1 MVGMWKFWSRKPNSA
16 SFAES
21 AVSGV
26 SIVFLQKRYES
37 FTTVQLSQAMK
48 RGWKREHD
56 PGKFFAT
63 SVGDGEGAV
72 LKLNQMFITMR
83 FFNRRLDTSE
93 LGERELPEWAAH
105 GAYCSVTYACRG
117 GVPVREIR
125 DQFYSLLGLL
135 SAELIDENVV
145 GLLFTEERVLIRNQ
159 SALVQEL
166 RSGVTINPTRL
177 AATYL

>member
-1 MVGMWKFWSRKPNSA
+1 M
-16 SFAES
+16 
-21 AVSGV
+21 
-26 SIVFLQKRYES
+26 
-37 FTTVQLSQAMK
+37 
-48 RGWKREHD
+48 
-56 PGKFFAT
+56 
-63 SVGDGEGAV
+63 
-72 LKLNQMFITMR
+72 
-83 FFNRRLDTSE
+83 
-93 LGERELPEWAAH
+93 
-105 GAYCSVTYACRG
+105 
-117 GVPVREIR
+117 REIR

>member
-1 MVGMWKFWSRKPNSA
+1 MVGMWKFWSRKPNSG

-37 FTTVQLSQAMK
+37 FTTEQLSQAMK
-48 RGWKREHD
+48 RGWRREHD
-56 PGKFFAT
+56 PEKFFAT
-63 SVGDGEGAV
+63 SVDNGEGAV

-93 LGERELPEWAAH
+93 FGEQELPQWASH
-105 GAYCSVTYACRG
+105 SAYCSVTYACPG
-117 GVPVREIR
+117 GVPVGEIR
-125 DQFYSLLGLL
+125 EQFYSLLGLL
-135 SAELIDENVV
+135 SAELIDKNVV
-145 GLLFTEERVLIRNQ
+145 GLLFTEERVLVRNQ
-159 SALVQEL
+159 AALVQEL
-166 RSGVTINPTRL
+166 RSGVSINPTRL

>member
-93 LGERELPEWAAH
+93 LGEQELPQWAAH
-105 GAYCSVTYACRG
+105 RAYCSVTYACRG
-117 GVPVREIR
+117 GVPVGEIR
-125 DQFYSLLGLL
+125 HQFYSLLGLL

-166 RSGVTINPTRL
+166 RSGVSINPTRL
-177 AATYL
+177 PATYL